1 MQFEIT
7 SEFIDSFKT
16 AIDEKN
22 TSFLKEQLNEFYAQD
37 IAIIINQLNLKEA
50 AYLFELID
58 DDIASDV
65 LLELDEDKREIY

>member
-7 SEFIDSFKT
+7 SDFIDSFKT
-16 AIDEKN
+16 AIEEKN

-37 IAIIINQLNLKEA
+37 IAIIINQLNIKEA

-58 DDIASDV
+58 DDIALFFLS
-65 LLELDEDKREIY
+65 L

>member
-37 IAIIINQLNLKEA
+37 IAIIINQLNLNGP
-50 AYLFELID
+50 F
-58 DDIASDV
+58 
-65 LLELDEDKREIY
+65 